1 MEQIDI
7 ESLNDHLR
15 SSLIEILIIL
25 YTKGIDQVPVG
36 PALRLLGLDPTE
48 AQEFDN
54 MQLLL
59 NDKFEQY
66 IFGLNSNLTP
76 IQQVPKNQTLH

>member
-7 ESLNDHLR
+7 ESLTDHLR

-25 YTKGIDQVPVG
+25 YTKGIDQVPVC

-48 AQEFDN
+48 AQAFDN

-66 IFGLNSNLTP
+66 VFGLNSDLMP
-76 IQQVPKNQTLH
+76 IQQVPKNQILH

>member
-7 ESLNDHLR
+7 ESLTDHLR

-36 PALRLLGLDPTE
+36 PALRLLGLDRTE

-59 NDKFEQY
+59 NATVEQY
-66 IFGLNSNLTP
+66 IFGLNSDLMP
-76 IQQVPKNQTLH
+76 IQQVPKNQILH